1 MDEYEKEKI
10 KMFVSD
16 KVMMEAV
23 KKVVLASY
31 LKPQKDKDVQT
42 LAASRIAI
50 DLLQDAWRDLKKIS
64 LEEQGDIKKLKQIG
78 L

>member
-1 MDEYEKEKI
+1 MDKEKI
-10 KMFVSD
+10 KMFVAD
-16 KVMMEAV
+16 KEMMEAV
-23 KKVVLASY
+23 RKVILESY

-64 LEEQGDIKKLKQIG
+64 LEEQGDIKKLTQIG